1 MNNKTIIFVLM
12 ETWKLIPVTLMNQQ
26 RTIGQRID
34 LLRKY
39 ENIKIK
45 NIKYKKTPIQLI
57 FC

>member
-1 MNNKTIIFVLM
+1 M

>member
-1 MNNKTIIFVLM
+1 
-12 ETWKLIPVTLMNQQ
+12 MNQQ

-34 LLRKY
+34 LLKKY

-45 NIKYKKTPIQLI
+45 KIKYKKTSIQLI

>member
-1 MNNKTIIFVLM
+1 M

-34 LLRKY
+34 LLKKY

-45 NIKYKKTPIQLI
+45 KIKYKKTSIQLI